1 MAVRSKNDLIANGT
15 DGIEDSL
22 ANNNAGLITA
32 SDVRERM
39 VDIVESVELIVSSGQ
54 FNTTYPFQGNIRI
67 AASSPASTTSGSLIV
82 ESGVQFPNN
91 SENGVTKQTVAYPG
105 NAGVSHNSLADL
117 TTGDVHTQYTPI
129 NGSRELTG
137 NFGTDAFW
145 INSSGNNDISNSSS
159 TANNRGLQFTHSGT
173 SPNDVEVVH
182 VGSKSTVEFDGDN
195 STMDTAKGVAR
206 AWINFDG
213 NAMTVRSSH
222 NISELEKISQGKFKI
237 SFTEAFPDTNYVAI
251 GFSNAVAGDGT
262 STADDFQI
270 CTVGIVERAAGFLK
284 FHVKS
289 DDHDYVNAH
298 MNDLIVFGRNSSDDT
313 AESTPT
319 ITTPAPT

>member
-1 MAVRSKNDLIANGT
+1 MAVRTKVDLRDNAT
-15 DGIEDSL
+15 DGINASL

-32 SDVRERM
+32 ADVRERM
-39 VDIVESVELIVSSGQ
+39 VDIVESIENIVSSGD
-54 FNTTYPFQGNIRI
+54 FHTAFPFQENIKL
-67 AASSPASTTSGSLIV
+67 ANSSPASSDSGSLIV
-82 ESGVQFPNN
+82 GSGVQFPNN
-91 SENGVTKQTVAYPG
+91 PENGVTEQTVAYPG

-137 NFGTDAFW
+137 NFGTDSFW
-145 INSSGNNDISNSSS
+145 INSSGNNDIANSSS
-159 TANNRGLQFTHSGT
+159 TSNNRGLQFSHSGT

-206 AWINFDG
+206 AWLNFDG

-222 NISELEKISQGKFKI
+222 NISEIEKISTGKYKI
-237 SFTEAFPDTNYVAI
+237 SFTEAFPDTNYVAV
-251 GFSNAVAGDGT
+251 GFSNGVGGDGT

-270 CTVGIVERAAGFLK
+270 CTVGIVERATDFLK

-298 MNDLIVFGRNSSDDT
+298 MNDLIVFGRNSSADT

-319 ITTPAPT
+319 ITTPSP